1 MKAGKLKIFLSALIF
16 STVFALLLKWWQTGN
31 PFQLSTILFG
41 SIMLFNILAALA
53 IWQLYFQKQ
62 MERSLAELKK
72 IIIPLFALYLLV
84 VLFVCLGIIALAG
97 YLFNIIMGLGT
108 MGYGEYLLQVELPGT
123 LRVYSIIIFMV
134 SAYFFYSNW
143 SNAIDREQQ
152 LREEN
157 LKYRYR
163 TLKSQVNPHFLFNSL
178 NTLSEIIYV
187 DIRKADHY
195 IHELASM
202 YRYILD
208 NEEKDLISLE
218 EEIQFVN
225 LYFDLQ
231 KERDGN
237 RIQLAVDLPNP
248 REFKII
254 PISLQILIEN
264 ALKHNSASDD
274 APLNIHIYKNNEYV
288 IVTNNIR
295 KRSTMITSRG
305 TGLSNLKERVRLII
319 GKEMIVDTDGNQF
332 TVKLP
337 ILNSSI

>member
-1 MKAGKLKIFLSALIF
+1 
-16 STVFALLLKWWQTGN
+16 
-31 PFQLSTILFG
+31 
-41 SIMLFNILAALA
+41 
-53 IWQLYFQKQ
+53 
-62 MERSLAELKK
+62 
-72 IIIPLFALYLLV
+72 
-84 VLFVCLGIIALAG
+84 
-97 YLFNIIMGLGT
+97 